1 MMNPSTYGLDSET
14 VRVDHVFTLNV
25 SDKWDKPLRRLAES
39 GMDIGYHF
47 AESFRFIAIG
57 ISAYFVLFGTAK
69 LIEACRN
76 KKSRDES
83 SSESSSSNKSSSRPI
98 SRSSSQSESPK
109 SKSSSKDHKSSKEKS
124 PKPRSPKSDSKEDA
138 SNTAS
143 KDEPKTDTKE

>member
-1 MMNPSTYGLDSET
+1 
-14 VRVDHVFTLNV
+14 VDHVFTFNV

-69 LIEACRN
+69 LIEACRD

-83 SSESSSSNKSSSRPI
+83 SSSYKSSSRPIRHI

-109 SKSSSKDHKSSKEKS
+109 SKSSSKDYKSSREKS
-124 PKPRSPKSDSKEDA
+124 PKPTSPKSDSKEDA

-143 KDEPKTDTKE
+143 KDEPTTDTKE